1 VRCTAAIVGRVPAWS
16 TVGSVAQVL
25 IIEDDPLIRAS
36 LIRALASLAHVAS
49 SASAAMEGLRLAV
62 SSSPDVVLLDLGLPD
77 LDGTSVLAMI
87 RAVTSVPVVVISA
100 RDDDRSIVSLL
111 DAGADDY
118 LVKPFT
124 ATQLDARIRAVL
136 RRVRPE
142 GPEGPTVVG
151 GLSIDAR
158 ARQVTL
164 DGAHLDLS
172 PKEFDLLNHLAR
184 NAGQVISKR
193 ALVVEVWNQPYGGSD
208 KTVDVHLH
216 WLRRKLGET
225 ADDPRYIHR
234 VRGVGVKLV
243 DPGA

>member
-1 VRCTAAIVGRVPAWS
+1 
-16 TVGSVAQVL
+16 
-25 IIEDDPLIRAS
+25 
-36 LIRALASLAHVAS
+36 
-49 SASAAMEGLRLAV
+49 
-62 SSSPDVVLLDLGLPD
+62 
-77 LDGTSVLAMI
+77 
-87 RAVTSVPVVVISA
+87 
-100 RDDDRSIVSLL
+100 
-111 DAGADDY
+111 
-118 LVKPFT
+118 
-124 ATQLDARIRAVL
+124 
-136 RRVRPE
+136 
-142 GPEGPTVVG
+142 VVG
-151 GLSIDAR
+151 GPSIDAR